1 MLILF
6 FNILIHELKYFIEIV
21 NYFINQN
28 ETYYFFTNMEFVL
41 L

>member
-28 ETYYFFTNMEFVL
+28 ETYFFTNMEFVL